1 MRNYRRLLSYA
12 LPYKW
17 IFISGIVGMVVV
29 ALSEASFAAL
39 LKPIMAGGFV
49 ERDSR
54 IIALTPLLLIG
65 AFLVRGLGSFADQYS
80 IGWIGRRVIYD
91 LRAEMF
97 SKILRLP
104 TQYYDANSSG
114 QLVAK
119 LIYDLEQIAQATTM
133 ALRVLIK
140 DSILIVALLGW
151 LAFLNWQLTTIFIAV
166 TPIAALII
174 QIASKKFRSTSK
186 KIQSSVGQIARASK
200 ESFES
205 QKLVK
210 AFDSYLHEQA
220 RFRKHN
226 LWNRKESIR
235 KAAIGAAS
243 VPLLLIIVGFAVSG
257 IIYIA
262 MTSQSK
268 ELVTPGTFASYLAA
282 ILMLMAPIK
291 RLAMINELLQ
301 TGITAAT
308 SAFEIL
314 DSEVEDRVGSLKE
327 GNIRGSVNFQNVSFR
342 YSKDKP
348 LVLSEI
354 SFSLNPGETIAF
366 VGTSGSG
373 KTTIG
378 SILLGFYSSFS
389 GDVLIDGSPI
399 NDYELAFLRK
409 NIAYVPQD
417 TILFDDTIENNV
429 LYGRDKYNERYDT
442 VTKITQIDKL
452 AKELHN
458 SQGTIG
464 EQGSRL
470 SGGQR
475 QRVSITRGLY
485 SDAPIL
491 ILDEATSALDNI
503 AENQI
508 RTAISSLSKKQSVI
522 IIAHRLSTVVDADR
536 IYVMKDSKIIESG
549 THSSLISKNGFYA
562 ALYHEQDRIGLST
575 DSRSE

>member
-1 MRNYRRLLSYA
+1 M
-12 LPYKW
+12 
-17 IFISGIVGMVVV
+17 
-29 ALSEASFAAL
+29 
-39 LKPIMAGGFV
+39 
-49 ERDSR
+49 
-54 IIALTPLLLIG
+54 
-65 AFLVRGLGSFADQYS
+65 
-80 IGWIGRRVIYD
+80 
-91 LRAEMF
+91 
-97 SKILRLP
+97 
-104 TQYYDANSSG
+104 
-114 QLVAK
+114 
-119 LIYDLEQIAQATTM
+119 
-133 ALRVLIK
+133 
-140 DSILIVALLGW
+140 
-151 LAFLNWQLTTIFIAV
+151 
-166 TPIAALII
+166 
-174 QIASKKFRSTSK
+174 
-186 KIQSSVGQIARASK
+186 
-200 ESFES
+200 
-205 QKLVK
+205 
-210 AFDSYLHEQA
+210 
-220 RFRKHN
+220 
-226 LWNRKESIR
+226 
-235 KAAIGAAS
+235 
-243 VPLLLIIVGFAVSG
+243 
-257 IIYIA
+257 
-262 MTSQSK
+262 
-268 ELVTPGTFASYLAA
+268 
-282 ILMLMAPIK
+282 
-291 RLAMINELLQ
+291 
-301 TGITAAT
+301 
-308 SAFEIL
+308 
-314 DSEVEDRVGSLKE
+314 
-327 GNIRGSVNFQNVSFR
+327 
-342 YSKDKP
+342 
-348 LVLSEI
+348 LSEI

-458 SQGTIG
+458 SQSTIG